1 MTCPVL
7 IIDDDAELT
16 DMLGEYLGAEGFAVS
31 AVHDGLDALRIA
43 GQGRHALAVLDI
55 MLPGLG
61 GLEVLRQLRQT
72 SMMPVLM
79 LTARGSDL
87 DRIVGLELGADD
99 YMPKPFNP
107 RELVARMRAIL
118 RRFETHE
125 PAGKAGFA
133 ALEVD
138 SAKFEA
144 RLDGVPLGLTGTEFR
159 ILETLAG
166 DAPQIH
172 SREALTQAVL
182 GRRLHNQDRS
192 IDTHISNIR
201 RKLALAVS
209 GAGSGMV
216 DIKSIRG
223 RGYVLVVGGHRDAL

>member
-1 MTCPVL
+1 MNCPVL

-31 AVHDGLDALRIA
+31 AVHDGLEALRVA
-43 GQGRHALAVLDI
+43 GQGHYALAVLDI

-72 SMMPVLM
+72 SMMLVLM

-118 RRFETHE
+118 RRFEARE
-125 PAGKAGFA
+125 PARPAFSGFA
-133 ALEVD
+133 GLEVD
-138 SAKFEA
+138 STRFVA
-144 RLDGVPLGLTGTEFR
+144 RLAGVPLGLTGTEFR

-166 DAPQIH
+166 EAQQIH
-172 SREALTQAVL
+172 RRDALTQAVL
-182 GRRLHNQDRS
+182 GRRLLNQDRS

-201 RKLALAVS
+201 RKLSAA
-209 GAGSGMV
+209 APGMV
-216 DIKSIRG
+216 DIKAIRG
-223 RGYVLVVGGHRDAL
+223 QGYVLVALGGKGAV

>member
-1 MTCPVL
+1 MNCPVL

-31 AVHDGLDALRIA
+31 AVHDGLEALRVA
-43 GQGRHALAVLDI
+43 GQGQYGLAVLDI

-118 RRFETHE
+118 RRFETRE
-125 PAGKAGFA
+125 PPRPVPTGFA
-133 ALEVD
+133 GLEVD
-138 SAKFEA
+138 AARFVA
-144 RLDGVPLGLTGTEFR
+144 RLAGVPLGLTGTEFR
-159 ILETLAG
+159 ILETLTG
-166 DAPQIH
+166 ETPQIH
-172 SREALTQAVL
+172 SRDALTQAVL
-182 GRRLHNQDRS
+182 GRRLLHQDRS

-201 RKLALAVS
+201 RKLSAA
-209 GAGSGMV
+209 APGMV
-216 DIKSIRG
+216 DIKAIRG
-223 RGYVLVVGGHRDAL
+223 QGYVLVALGGKDAA